1 MKRLAILLA
10 VALLFPAG
18 VPAQHRGGRGGA
30 RGSHGGIQMDEQT
43 TIILLSA
50 LLDLDDSQNKQL
62 KTIFDGAALAAAPI
76 VVQMDT
82 SNEALYEAVK
92 AGKSDDEIK
101 TLAAKEGSLTSQ
113 MLTLEAQTFAKVY
126 AILNKDQKSHVDASM
141 YADVAEFLS
150 SARPPSAPPSA
161 ASPPTPPQ

>member
-10 VALLFPAG
+10 VASLFSAAA
-18 VPAQHRGGRGGA
+18 PAQHRGGRGGA
-30 RGSHGGIQMDEQT
+30 RGAHGAIQMDEQT
-43 TIILLSA
+43 TIIVLSA

-62 KTIFDGAALAAAPI
+62 KTIFDAAAQAAAPI
-76 VVQMDT
+76 VVQMDN
-82 SNEALYEAVK
+82 SNDALYEAVK

-113 MLTLEAQTFAKVY
+113 MLTLEAQTFAKLY
-126 AILNKDQKSHVDASM
+126 AILTKDQKSQVDASM

-150 SARPPSAPPSA
+150 SARPPSSPPSP
-161 ASPPTPPQ
+161 ASPPTPPH